1 MILQKLYN
9 DYNFNIEL
17 ILTSEYKKLGL
28 NSNELII
35 LLVLFSNK
43 SKKKVFSIASISRKV
58 EFSQNEIAN
67 IITTLL
73 EKDFIEIKLESYNK
87 KEREIYNLD
96 KTFKQ
101 VQNMIEDEIKLELQN
116 ENKSNISET
125 ITLLENNLN
134 RILRPNELDRVRLW
148 YESFDFSHHKIIETI
163 NSLDKNITVLKVE
176 KILNLDID
184 EPQEI
189 DKDVDEA
196 LERIFKKI

>member
-28 NSNELII
+28 DSNELII

-43 SKKKVFSIASISRKV
+43 SKKKVFSLASIARKV
-58 EFSQNEIAN
+58 DFTQDEIAA
-67 IITTLL
+67 IITNLL
-73 EKDFIEIKLESYNK
+73 EKDFIEIKLETYNK
-87 KEREIYNLD
+87 KEREIYSLD

-101 VQNMIEDEIKLELQN
+101 VQTMIEDEIKIDLQQ

-125 ITLLENNLN
+125 ISKLENKLN
-134 RILRPNELDRVRLW
+134 RILRPNELERVRLW
-148 YESFDFSHHKIIETI
+148 YETFDFEHNKIINTI
-163 NSLDKNITVLKVE
+163 ESLDKNISVIKVE
-176 KILNLDID
+176 KILNLDIE
-184 EPQEI
+184 EPKEI
-189 DKDVDEA
+189 DKDVDDA

>member
-9 DYNFNIEL
+9 DYSFNIEL
-17 ILTSEYKKLGL
+17 ILTSEFKKLGL

-67 IITTLL
+67 IVTSLL
-73 EKDFIEIKLESYNK
+73 EKDFIEIKLETHNK
-87 KEREIYNLD
+87 KEREIYSLD

-101 VQNMIEDEIKLELQN
+101 VQNMIEEEIKIDIQA

-125 ITLLENNLN
+125 ITKLENKLN
-134 RILRPNELDRVRLW
+134 RILRPNELERVRLW
-148 YESFDFSHHKIIETI
+148 YESYNFSHNK
-163 NSLDKNITVLKVE
+163 
-176 KILNLDID
+176 
-184 EPQEI
+184 
-189 DKDVDEA
+189 
-196 LERIFKKI
+196 

>member
-87 KEREIYNLD
+87 KDREIYNLD

>member
-43 SKKKVFSIASISRKV
+43 SKKKIFSLASIARKV
-58 EFSQNEIAN
+58 EFNQNEIAN
-67 IITTLL
+67 IVTGLL
-73 EKDFIEIKLESYNK
+73 EKDFIEIKLETHNK
-87 KEREIYNLD
+87 KEREIYSLD
-96 KTFKQ
+96 KTFQQ
-101 VQNMIEDEIKLELQN
+101 VQNMIVEEIKNDLQQ

-125 ITLLENNLN
+125 ITLLENKLN
-134 RILRPNELDRVRLW
+134 RILRPNELERVRLW
-148 YESFDFSHHKIIETI
+148 YDTYNFDHIKIISTI
-163 NSLDKNITVLKVE
+163 NNLDKNITIIKVE
-176 KILNLDID
+176 KILDLDIE
-184 EPQEI
+184 EPKEI
-189 DKDVDEA
+189 DKEVDDA

>member
-87 KEREIYNLD
+87 KDREIYKLD

-163 NSLDKNITVLKVE
+163 NSLDKTITVLKVE